1 MRYTNKKYNELSIEA
16 VERIIEELETYS
28 GYYCDL
34 HNRVFNEDWHYP
46 YTEQAKAMLN
56 EYDVFEALWLVQDY
70 EETNF
75 GSVNTTLSNPVEVA
89 QMVWYIVGE
98 DICTE
103 MCNSIEIFRDC
114 FDDYSEDETNEA
126 IIAELKKMYEI

>member
-1 MRYTNKKYNELSIEA
+1 MRYNKKYNELKMEA
-16 VERIIEELETYS
+16 IERIAEELECYS

-56 EYDVFEALWLVQDY
+56 EYDVFEALWLVQEY
-70 EETNF
+70 EEVNF

-98 DICTE
+98 DTINE
-103 MCNSIEIFRDC
+103 MRNSIEVFREN
-114 FDDYSEDETNEA
+114 FDEYCNDEINEA
-126 IIAELKKMYEI
+126 IIVELKKMYEL